1 MNRTMITAV
10 NTLSQLQKQVDLIGH
25 NMANAETTGYK
36 KREASFADLMA
47 QQINNYSS
55 RADSEVGRVSAL
67 GIRQGIGARISQTGM
82 ITKQGSLKTT
92 DRPLDLAFT
101 KENQYLKVRVQEG
114 NDSQI
119 QFTRNGELDIVNTG
133 GQWMLATKDGH
144 PVLDEYNQVITF
156 SQNVE
161 NVKMIRPGTFE
172 VRMGNGENAIFQL
185 GVITLNKPQFMEQ
198 KGNSY
203 IGLPDQLNNNINLD
217 DIYVNLTEEGRGEIS
232 LQQGVLEVS
241 NVDIGIEMTDLMT
254 VQRAIQFQSR
264 SITLAD
270 QMMGLVNGI
279 R

>member
-10 NTLSQLQKQVDLIGH
+10 NTLSQLHKQVDIIGH

-55 RADSEVGRVSAL
+55 VDSEVGRLSPL
-67 GIRQGIGARISQTGM
+67 GIRQSVGAGISQTAM
-82 ITKQGSLKTT
+82 LSKQGSLKTT

-101 KENQYLKVRVQEG
+101 KENQYLKVMVQEG
-114 NDSQI
+114 GRAQI
-119 QFTRNGELDIVNTG
+119 RFTRNGELDFVNSG
-133 GQWMLATKDGH
+133 GQWILATKDGH
-144 PVLDEYNQVITF
+144 PVLDENDQVISF

-161 NVKMIRPGTFE
+161 EIKMLRPGDFE
-172 VRMGNGENAIFQL
+172 ARMGNGGTVTFQV
-185 GVITLNKPQFMEQ
+185 GVIALNKPQYMEQ
-198 KGNSY
+198 KGDSLL
-203 IGLPDQLNNNINLD
+203 GLPDEMENDQAGIFVDLIGP
-217 DIYVNLTEEGRGEIS
+217 ERAGIS
-232 LQQGVLEVS
+232 LQQGILETS
-241 NVDIGIEMTDLMT
+241 NVDIGREMTDLMAA
-254 VQRAIQFQSR
+254 QRSIQFQSR